1 MSSVQSANVLLSN
14 VSLLLLLLVK
24 RREKFWENHV
34 LIALKMFAV
43 VLIFTLIIYRK
54 EGNHRVEIS

>member
-14 VSLLLLLLVK
+14 VSLLLLLVK

-43 VLIFTLIIYRK
+43 VLISTLIIYRK